1 VTKACKE
8 LEVVTESPELMVMKV
23 LVDLMESMV
32 ATVQMVNRVFPVRL
46 VLTVTEAKLESLVL
60 KVHVVTLE
68 RVESTRKEPK
78 VTVVLMDWTAPKV
91 HPVSMDYRERKV
103 ILV

>member
-8 LEVVTESPELMVMKV
+8 LEVVTESLELMVMKV
-23 LVDLMESMV
+23 LVDLMESMD

-46 VLTVTEAKLESLVL
+46 VLTVIEVKLVNLVP

-78 VTVVLMDWTAPKV
+78 VIVVLMESTAPRV
-91 HPVSMDYRERKV
+91 HLDSMDYLERKV